1 MFGKFRETIMKVLK
15 AEGLTTRLYQTHP
28 VYKQLIFQKIFDGEE
43 YPWTFNKEY
52 MDFYKENY
60 SNYSH
65 VQTLNVIDNTF
76 AIGNKS
82 SAPFY
87 FMQDEVIDLYIQGF
101 EKIKENINQI
111 VEYCN
116 DEEEYHSPY
125 EGIARLSDTNGKFI

>member
-43 YPWTFNKEY
+43 YPWKFNNEY
-52 MDFYKENY
+52 MDLYKENY

-116 DEEEYHSPY
+116 NEEEYHSPY

>member
-28 VYKQLIFQKIFDGEE
+28 VYKQLIFHKIFDGEE
-43 YPWTFNKEY
+43 YPWKFNMEY
-52 MDFYKENY
+52 MDLYKENY

>member
-15 AEGLTTRLYQTHP
+15 AEGLTTRLYQAHP

-43 YPWTFNKEY
+43 YPWKFNNEY
-52 MDFYKENY
+52 MDLYKENY

-116 DEEEYHSPY
+116 NEEEYHSPY

>member
-43 YPWTFNKEY
+43 YPWKFNKEY
-52 MDFYKENY
+52 MDLYKENY

-101 EKIKENINQI
+101 EKIKDNINQI

-116 DEEEYHSPY
+116 NDDEYHSPY

>member
-43 YPWTFNKEY
+43 YPWKFNKEY
-52 MDFYKENY
+52 MDLYKENY

-111 VEYCN
+111 VEYFN

>member
-1 MFGKFRETIMKVLK
+1 MKVLR

-28 VYKQLIFQKIFDGEE
+28 VYKQLIFQKIFDGDE
-43 YPWTFNKEY
+43 YPWKFNEEY
-52 MDFYKENY
+52 MDLYKENY

-101 EKIKENINQI
+101 EKIKDNINQI

-116 DEEEYHSPY
+116 NDDEYHSPY

>member
-43 YPWTFNKEY
+43 YPWKFNNEY
-52 MDFYKENY
+52 MDLYKENY

-87 FMQDEVIDLYIQGF
+87 FMQDEVVDLYIQGF

-111 VEYCN
+111 VGYCN
-116 DEEEYHSPY
+116 NEEEYHSPY

>member
-43 YPWTFNKEY
+43 YPWKFNNEY
-52 MDFYKENY
+52 MDLYKENY
-60 SNYSH
+60 SNYGH

-116 DEEEYHSPY
+116 NEEEYHSPY

>member
-43 YPWTFNKEY
+43 YPWKLNKEY
-52 MDFYKENY
+52 MDLYKENY

-116 DEEEYHSPY
+116 NEEEYHSPY

>member
-1 MFGKFRETIMKVLK
+1 MFGKFRETIMKILK

-43 YPWTFNKEY
+43 YPWKFNNEY
-52 MDFYKENY
+52 MDLYKENY

-116 DEEEYHSPY
+116 NEEEYHSPY

>member
-1 MFGKFRETIMKVLK
+1 MFGKFREIIMKVLR

-28 VYKQLIFQKIFDGEE
+28 VYKQLIFQKIFDGDE
-43 YPWTFNKEY
+43 YPWKFNEEY
-52 MDFYKENY
+52 MDLYKENY

>member
-1 MFGKFRETIMKVLK
+1 MFGKFREIIMKVLR

-43 YPWTFNKEY
+43 YPWKLNKEY
-52 MDFYKENY
+52 MDLYKENY

-125 EGIARLSDTNGKFI
+125 EEIARLSDTNGKFI

>member
-1 MFGKFRETIMKVLK
+1 
-15 AEGLTTRLYQTHP
+15 
-28 VYKQLIFQKIFDGEE
+28 
-43 YPWTFNKEY
+43 
-52 MDFYKENY
+52 MDLYKENY

-101 EKIKENINQI
+101 EKIKDNINQI

-116 DEEEYHSPY
+116 NDDEYHSPY

>member
-1 MFGKFRETIMKVLK
+1 MFGKFREIIMKVLR

-28 VYKQLIFQKIFDGEE
+28 VYKQLIFQKIFDGDE
-43 YPWTFNKEY
+43 YPWKFNEEY
-52 MDFYKENY
+52 MDLYKENY

-125 EGIARLSDTNGKFI
+125 EEIARLSDTNGKFI

>member
-43 YPWTFNKEY
+43 YPWKFNNEY
-52 MDFYKENY
+52 MDLYKENY

-111 VEYCN
+111 VGYCN
-116 DEEEYHSPY
+116 NEEEYHSPY

>member
-43 YPWTFNKEY
+43 YPWKFNNEY
-52 MDFYKENY
+52 MDLYKENY

>member
-15 AEGLTTRLYQTHP
+15 AEGLTTRLYQTYP

-43 YPWTFNKEY
+43 YPWKFNNEY
-52 MDFYKENY
+52 MDLYKENY

-111 VEYCN
+111 VGYCN
-116 DEEEYHSPY
+116 NEEEYHSPY